1 MIEDLEA
8 ELAGSLKENS
18 NNDNLTVAEE
28 TNADE
33 AITEVSKDSNRMEIY
48 LKDEQNT
55 KTYEETMNIDIEN
68 VNTI

>member
-18 NNDNLTVAEE
+18 NNENLTVAEE

-55 KTYEETMNIDIEN
+55 EAYEETMNIDIEN

>member
-1 MIEDLEA
+1 MEA

-28 TNADE
+28 TNPDE